1 MFFWFLCIDII
12 VFFFFWIKYLFF
24 WIYIYFGVMNCIKFI
39 LYCFLLVLRKI
50 GVEVFFGLKIMGWML
65 VVFSFLGIFLVLFW
79 LMKCLFF
86 IDLLFISEILI
97 FSCLVFKILLR
108 LLWVLF
114 VLKGW
119 VVFIVLFIKFIK
131 FFFFDNL
138 IKISNIF
145 WWIKSWFENLKLNFF
160 C

>member
-39 LYCFLLVLRKI
+39 LYCFLLVWRKI

-65 VVFSFLGIFLVLFW
+65 VVFSFLGILLVLFW

-108 LLWVLF
+108 LLLVLF